1 MTDVAFKTGQYVVYP
16 AHGVGVIQGIES
28 HDVAGA
34 KIQVVVVTFER
45 DKMTV
50 RLPLN
55 KSTMSKVRALCS
67 KDEMNEVIEC
77 LRVPSKAKKTIWSRR
92 AQEYEAK
99 ITSGDPLQVAQ
110 VVRDLHRTAN
120 QPEHSYSE
128 RQLYQDA
135 LDRLMR
141 EYALVNKVKEDV
153 ALKEIVA
160 ALSVA

>member
-1 MTDVAFKTGQYVVYP
+1 MIDVAFKTGQYVVYP
-16 AHGVGVIQGIES
+16 AHGVGVIQGVES
-28 HDVAGA
+28 HEVSGTQI
-34 KIQVVVVTFER
+34 KVVVITFEK

-55 KSTMSKVRALCS
+55 RSTSSKVRALCS
-67 KDEMNEVIEC
+67 KDEMNAVIEC

-110 VVRDLHRTAN
+110 VVRDLHRTAT